1 MKKIF
6 NLFFKQKRY
15 INYLIGLFIFSMGI
29 LPCLLTIFYA
39 LPVADDFS
47 YANDIAKLGGHNIRG
62 VFDLVKSTYQT
73 WQGVY
78 YGVVLGG
85 GIDPMRR
92 AGFSGINIVLFLVM
106 ILNVCVMFGFIY
118 QLYSIF
124 YSNKK
129 FPMIVSISAVLAGCL
144 NVRVVKE
151 LYFWY
156 VGACGYTIP
165 LLTGI
170 LGITCMI
177 IVLKNA
183 NNGKKEKLCLY
194 FAIIFGFLSS
204 GGALQVTAYICW
216 IYMLLLSWSILKKKK
231 VKVMAFAF
239 CSTLLGALI
248 NVAAPGNYARQS
260 ISYEKIS
267 IFKAAYYAFNVTI
280 SEIRYI
286 FSQTYIPWLLLLLI
300 ILAFLF
306 LKPVKDKLYHPL
318 IVGGAAL
325 ISWLISTFPVCYG
338 YADSTLASRGY
349 ETLDIYI
356 IIGLFLFINS
366 LVNWLKLKEIF
377 LSKEVVLA
385 MSILAMINIG
395 YLQNSV
401 PISSI
406 PGMQCWQQI
415 FSGELKRYHDEWIEV
430 FDTIERSEDAVVEV
444 PISRWAYEADLVI
457 MKPGMSENF
466 EKWVNDG
473 IATYYG
479 KEKVRV
485 VVQDEI
491 ENDE

>member
-1 MKKIF
+1 MAQF
-6 NLFFKQKRY
+6 EKQLTLKHKYPLY
-15 INYLIGLFIFSMGI
+15 ITGAFL
-29 LPCLLTIFYA
+29 LLTGIIPYVIVLAYA
-39 LPVADDFS
+39 LPAADDFC
-47 YANDIAKLGGHNIRG
+47 YAIEIVNAGGHNPIGIFRMIKAYY
-62 VFDLVKSTYQT
+62 LSC
-73 WQGVY
+73 QGVY
-78 YGVVLGG
+78 FSVALEG
-85 GIDPMRR
+85 GIDPIRR
-92 AGFSGINIVLFLVM
+92 VGFFGINILLILTMMLSIIIIGVLIYRFCMLH
-106 ILNVCVMFGFIY
+106 CATRGFGFLFAI
-118 QLYSIF
+118 
-124 YSNKK
+124 
-129 FPMIVSISAVLAGCL
+129 AVLWGCFNTRIL
-144 NVRVVKE
+144 SE
-151 LYFWY
+151 LICWY
-156 VGACGYTIP
+156 GGACNYTIP
-165 LLTGI
+165 LVIGV
-170 LGITCMI
+170 LGIICLAKAVKTTDNKGKARYYCLLSMI
-177 IVLKNA
+177 L
-183 NNGKKEKLCLY
+183 
-194 FAIIFGFLSS
+194 GFLSS
-204 GGALQVTAYICW
+204 GGSLQVVGYICW
-216 IYMLLLSWSILKKKK
+216 IYLLFLGWSILEKKCWKITLTTFG
-231 VKVMAFAF
+231 M
-239 CSTLLGALI
+239 TLLGALI
-248 NVAAPGNYARQS
+248 NVVAPGNYVRQNS
-260 ISYEKIS
+260 SYKEISLI
-267 IFKAAYYAFNVTI
+267 KAVYYTVI
-280 SEIRYI
+280 VVVKEIKYI